1 MSPRLPLRELEE
13 ANADTARYR
22 AKLYGPARQAQGSIY
37 FNTLRN
43 AIFNFHKPQWT
54 AAQAASYLEY
64 RLANAANASRKAE
77 VSDQFRWYVGEYEAL
92 GWTTFL
98 TRLNVDIPFPSR
110 APADL
115 SISGEIARVDLV
127 PSGGYAGW
135 IFVSGDAQ
143 GWRQG
148 LRMPLSQEALAR
160 EMNVTTDEIIVGV
173 YAFKSRSAEHTS
185 YSAAE
190 LKARRSSLEQLLR
203 RLSS

>member
-1 MSPRLPLRELEE
+1 VSPRLPLRELEE
-13 ANADTARYR
+13 ANADPARYR
-22 AKLYGPARQAQGSIY
+22 AKLYGPQRQAQGSIY

-54 AAQAASYLEY
+54 AAQAESYLED
-64 RLANAANASRKAE
+64 RLASAANTLKKAE
-77 VSDQFRWYVGEYEAL
+77 VLDQFRWYVREYEAL

-98 TRLNVDIPFPSR
+98 TRLNVDILPPSR

-115 SISGEIARVDLV
+115 SISGQIARVDLV

-135 IFVSGDAQ
+135 IFVSGDAH
-143 GWRQG
+143 GWRQE
-148 LRMPLSQEALAR
+148 LRMPLVQEALAR

-173 YAFKSRSAEHTS
+173 YAFKSRSVEHTS

-190 LKARRSSLEQLLR
+190 LRAVRSSLEQLLQ
-203 RLSS
+203 RLNS